1 RARFKHLRK
10 KCASHKYPGSCTIL
24 QENVFCECCTRFGG
38 CLPVP
43 KAKALLPYWVPLSMR
58 PQNQTSKVVLLYV
71 PKANMTCP
79 CLCHCFGGRL
89 PMPRDQAVMPYWV
102 PQGLRPQKV
111 VKRRESANECPL
123 DLSCWC
129 GHWRVFGAQCFFLK
143 RQQLQAF
150 HEDKTQALGRASTR
164 LGPLLPFRFGVLA
177 LLQAI
182 MRAVITICQL
192 FWD

>member
-1 RARFKHLRK
+1 VTMMPVTARGKGDQERGCGDAPEHRPSQRQGKGTFQTFEKEVCITCHL
-10 KCASHKYPGSCTIL
+10 KYPGSCTIL

-111 VKRRESANECPL
+111 VKRRESANGIQECPL

-150 HEDKTQALGRASTR
+150 HED
-164 LGPLLPFRFGVLA
+164 
-177 LLQAI
+177 
-182 MRAVITICQL
+182 
-192 FWD
+192 